1 MNSEQITNQA
11 KDLLDNFNRIDETTQ
26 DKLLNGIK
34 CLAFLQN
41 LADIKD
47 TENAPLKSAV
57 S

>member
-1 MNSEQITNQA
+1 MNREQITNQA

-41 LADIKD
+41 LASIKD
-47 TENAPLKSAV
+47 TDNAPLKSAV